1 MRCSRTDTLVM
12 RNDKGGSMLGNDALE
27 FLKRMY
33 KLDEIWKDDGEAEYS
48 ERQLVQFAER
58 YHESKSRRRLK

>member
-1 MRCSRTDTLVM
+1 
-12 RNDKGGSMLGNDALE
+12 MLGNDALE

-58 YHESKSRRRLK
+58 YHKHKLEKWNENVEECDGCGIK